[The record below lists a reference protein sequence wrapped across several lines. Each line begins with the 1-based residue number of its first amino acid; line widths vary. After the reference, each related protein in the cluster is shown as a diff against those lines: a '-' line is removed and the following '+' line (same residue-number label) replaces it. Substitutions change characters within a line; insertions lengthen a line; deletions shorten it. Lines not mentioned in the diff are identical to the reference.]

1 MEQSDSNDPIV
12 SFATAKTVLETGEMT
27 GRVMISQPTM
37 ELVQLV
43 LDPGAY
49 LAPHTTPMDVVFFI
63 HEGDGQ
69 VILGDDP
76 IPVKRGDAVACP
88 GATAHGLRNSGDA
101 FLRVLVMKLTSQT
114 AATTGR

>member
-1 MEQSDSNDPIV
+1 MESTSDDTSIV
-12 SFATAKTVLETGEMT
+12 NFATAQTVFETGDMT

-37 ELVQLV
+37 DLVQLV

-69 VILGDDP
+69 VILGEEP
-76 IPVKRGDAVACP
+76 LPVKRGDAVACP
-88 GATAHGLRNSGDA
+88 GEMAHGLRNTGDA
-101 FLRVLVMKLTSQT
+101 FFKVLVMKLTRQ
-114 AATTGR
+114 G